1 MAKSYYYNF
10 TGGEIYDFRDKEKA
24 VFLYCSTMFNRTR
37 QIFRYSGLPDT
48 IPEYMLERIL
58 QLEGFACFA
67 KVNDKLYAFSGGLGG
82 EPDPYYRPTI
92 CNVSNPALNFSE
104 QLEIGKNCIIMIDDT
119 MMQGIEPIFK
129 RYATAMV
136 ENDISFDKA
145 CKNLRAAFAISAPD
159 DDTYDSAV
167 QYMQDIEDGANGV
180 IASNEFLDG
189 VGIQPL
195 AERGQRTLSELID
208 YHQYLRA
215 SWYNEMGLNANYNM
229 KRESLTNAETAMNFD
244 ALLPLVD
251 DMLYCRQEGLK
262 KINEMFG
269 TNISVS
275 LNSAWA
281 DIHDDLENSKTDATE
296 KPAENTESEGENEQD
311 EKTANQ

>member
-10 TGGEIYDFRDKEKA
+10 TGGNIFDFCDKEKA

-37 QIFRYSGLPDT
+37 QIFRYSGLPET
-48 IPEYMLERIL
+48 IPEYMLEKLL
-58 QLEGFACFA
+58 QFEGFACFA

-92 CNVSNPALNFSE
+92 CTISNPALKISK
-104 QLEIGKNCIIMIDDT
+104 QLEIGKDCIIMLDDT
-119 MMQGIEPIFK
+119 MIQGVIPIFS
-129 RYATAMV
+129 RYATAMM

-159 DDTYDSAV
+159 DNTYESAL
-167 QYMQDIEDGANGV
+167 QYMQDIEDGKSGV
-180 IASNEFLDG
+180 IATNEFLEG

-251 DMLYCRQEGLK
+251 DMLYCRKEGLK
-262 KINEMFG
+262 KVNEMFG
-269 TNISVS
+269 TNITVS

-281 DIHDDLENSKTDATE
+281 DIHEDIENPKEETPKE
-296 KPAENTESEGENEQD
+296 EQPESEGGESEQD
-311 EKTANQ
+311 EKTENQ